1 MTKLNELAQAYVPQQ
16 TLNISELDQIPVD
29 IDVVTEEHTDKEGEL
44 FKVNVAMINGQ
55 KYRIPNSVI
64 EGLKGLL
71 KKMPQLKVFTVLKTG
86 QGMGTKYQVLPA
98 EEKVN

>member
-1 MTKLNELAQAYVPQQ
+1 MAKLNELAQAYVPQQ

-29 IDVVTEEHTDKEGEL
+29 VETEVEKHLDKEGKE
-44 FKVNVAMINGQ
+44 FEVTVALINGQ
-55 KYRIPNSVI
+55 KYRIPVSVI

-71 KKMPQLKVFTVLKTG
+71 KKLPQLKVFTVLKSG

-98 EEKVN
+98 EQKVN